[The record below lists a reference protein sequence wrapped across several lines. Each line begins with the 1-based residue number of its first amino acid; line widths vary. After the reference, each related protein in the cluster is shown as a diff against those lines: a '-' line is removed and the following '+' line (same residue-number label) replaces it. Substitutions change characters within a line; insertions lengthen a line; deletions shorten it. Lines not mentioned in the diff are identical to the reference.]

1 MIREVRQEDAAAI
14 AAINNHYVMHSDAS
28 FDTEPTDGETMR
40 QRIAT
45 IAAAC
50 PYFVCEEEGE
60 VVGYCFAHPWKAR
73 PAYGLT
79 LETTVYLAPGHTGK
93 GIGRALMLQ
102 LIEACRRRGIHVLIA
117 CITGGN
123 RASTALHEA
132 LGFQAVSHF
141 REVGRKFGRWLD
153 VVDYELIL

>member
-40 QRIAT
+40 QRIAA

-79 LETTVYLAPGHTGK
+79 LETTVYLAPGHRPRPDAATDRGVPPTRHPRPALLHH
-93 GIGRALMLQ
+93 GRQPSQHGAARGARIPGRLALQGGRPEIRPL
-102 LIEACRRRGIHVLIA
+102 ARCRRL
-117 CITGGN
+117 
-123 RASTALHEA
+123 
-132 LGFQAVSHF
+132 
-141 REVGRKFGRWLD
+141 
-153 VVDYELIL
+153 

>member
-40 QRIAT
+40 QRIAA

-102 LIEACRRRGIHVLIA
+102 LIEACRRRGIHVLIS

-123 RASTALHEA
+123 RPSIALHEA

>member
-40 QRIAT
+40 QRIAA

-79 LETTVYLAPGHTGK
+79 LETTVYLAPEHTGK
-93 GIGRALMLQ
+93 GIGRA
-102 LIEACRRRGIHVLIA
+102 LIA

-132 LGFQAVSHF
+132 LGFRAVSHF

>member
-1 MIREVRQEDAAAI
+1 MIREVRQAS

-40 QRIAT
+40 QRIAA

-102 LIEACRRRGIHVLIA
+102 LIEACRRGIHVLIA

-123 RASTALHEA
+123 RPSIALHEA

>member
-1 MIREVRQEDAAAI
+1 MIREVRLEDAAAI
-14 AAINNHYVMHSDAS
+14 AAINDHYVMHSAAS
-28 FDTEPTDGETMR
+28 YDTEPTDGETMR
-40 QRIAT
+40 QRIAA

-102 LIEACRRRGIHVLIA
+102 LIEARRRRGSHVLSA

-123 RASTALHEA
+123 RASTALLEA
-132 LGFQAVSHF
+132 RGFQAVSHF
-141 REVGRKFGRWLD
+141 REVGRKFRRWLD

>member
-40 QRIAT
+40 QRIAA

-117 CITGGN
+117 CIAGGN
-123 RASTALHEA
+123 RPSIALHEA

>member
-40 QRIAT
+40 QRIAA

-79 LETTVYLAPGHTGK
+79 LETTVYLAPG
-93 GIGRALMLQ
+93 IPGRAS
-102 LIEACRRRGIHVLIA
+102 AA
-117 CITGGN
+117 P
-123 RASTALHEA
+123 
-132 LGFQAVSHF
+132 
-141 REVGRKFGRWLD
+141 
-153 VVDYELIL
+153 

>member
-40 QRIAT
+40 QRIAA

-93 GIGRALMLQ
+93 GIGRARDAGDQDVDAASAARLDQLQ
-102 LIEACRRRGIHVLIA
+102 HQ
-117 CITGGN
+117 GGN

-132 LGFQAVSHF
+132 LGFRAVSHF